1 MKKCPFCAEEIQD
14 EAVFCRYC
22 RHDLAPSTTAG
33 GEALPAPLGPLTPP
47 AQPAIASA
55 RRSVWAEAVWISA
68 ILYGV
73 LLIVLAVR
81 IAPYLTS
88 VDELLPYA
96 GYLIGAAI
104 IGFLL
109 HIPLY
114 AALLA
119 IWRRLR
125 KTRDLPPRG
134 CATYAGVYIG
144 GVLFEVA
151 VGLAFV
157 MLAGMV
163 IAGSGLAFEPN
174 TTDAPAVS
182 SPLPTRT
189 PVPTKKVAPTAVP
202 APTQKPVSISDLE
215 SALKDAGYSR
225 GPFYDEEGGEAFAWT
240 KDNAFEQ
247 VIVWPDG
254 SVRLEILSAKSSA
267 TRAEHMERKL
277 AILDSV
283 FSPEFMADLRQE
295 NDLYNASASSSVSG
309 EADKMYP
316 PVPGDSWLTLWGQY
330 DTKELVIG
338 SRDVIFSLWFYQVTC
353 PSKYEYCYFYNFPG
367 QEFSGQG
374 SFVFYTIWIDLS
386 SSTGAGRS
394 SG

>member
-22 RHDLAPSTTAG
+22 RHDLVPSSTAG
-33 GEALPAPLGPLTPP
+33 GEVPPTPAGAMAPP
-47 AQPAIASA
+47 VQPVSAPA
-55 RRSVWAEAVWISA
+55 RRSVWLEAVWISA

-96 GYLIGAAI
+96 GYLIGAVI
-104 IGFLL
+104 VGFLL
-109 HIPLY
+109 HIPIYGAVLV
-114 AALLA
+114 

-151 VGLAFV
+151 IGLAFV
-157 MLAGMV
+157 AVAEIV

-174 TTDAPAVS
+174 ATDVPAVS
-182 SPLPTRT
+182 TPLPVRT
-189 PVPTKKVAPTAVP
+189 PVPTKTVAPTAVP
-202 APTQKPVSISDLE
+202 APTPRPVSLADLE
-215 SALKDAGYSR
+215 FALKDAGYSR

-254 SVRLEILSAKSSA
+254 SVRLEILSAKSPA

-283 FSPEFMADLRQE
+283 FPPEFMAELRQE
-295 NDLYNASASSSVSG
+295 NETYNASASSSVSG
-309 EADKMYP
+309 EADKMSP
-316 PVPGDSWLTLWGQY
+316 PSLATSGSPCGGNTTL
-330 DTKELVIG
+330 
-338 SRDVIFSLWFYQVTC
+338 
-353 PSKYEYCYFYNFPG
+353 
-367 QEFSGQG
+367 
-374 SFVFYTIWIDLS
+374 
-386 SSTGAGRS
+386 RS
-394 SG
+394 S